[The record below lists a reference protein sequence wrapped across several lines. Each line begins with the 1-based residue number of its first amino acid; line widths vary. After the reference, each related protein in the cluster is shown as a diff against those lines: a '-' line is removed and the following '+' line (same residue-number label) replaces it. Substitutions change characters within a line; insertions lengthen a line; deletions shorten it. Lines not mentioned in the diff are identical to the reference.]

1 MIRAVVI
8 GSGYAGEGH
17 VRALQH
23 AGVEVVA
30 MCGREMSVV
39 RAMADKVGVK
49 LASTDWRQTLE
60 ELRPE
65 LVTLAVPAALRRE
78 VVELAAKLGCHVLC
92 EKPLAT
98 TAREAVALCQ
108 IVERAGVKH
117 AYAATRRY
125 DPSVVWL
132 AELVAGG
139 AIGSVRLGSLST
151 HAGLTPP
158 LPYSWV
164 LKLDQGGGLLNNHF
178 PHLLSVLEHVL
189 GRNATSATGQATFG
203 IPRAPVLPNLHDF
216 REMDARIDAL
226 TPEELE
232 NFEWRETDADTAYR
246 AELFFGDVSVRLA
259 SGPGVVPEGANP
271 GMGLIGERGRLEARG
286 DASFEVS
293 LFQDGVETK
302 LPVPQR
308 LLDALPNLGT
318 GVENRWAALARD
330 FVADLRGEPHAPYL
344 TFSDGARY
352 QRIAE
357 SIRGVY

>member
-1 MIRAVVI
+1 MRAVVI

-17 VRALQH
+17 ARALQH
-23 AGVEVVA
+23 AGVEVA
-30 MCGREMSVV
+30 ALCGREKSVV
-39 RAMADKVGVK
+39 RTMADKLGVIV
-49 LASTDWRQTLE
+49 ASTDWRQTLE

-65 LVTLAVPAALRRE
+65 LVTLAVPAVLRRE
-78 VVELAAKLGCHVLC
+78 VVEFAASLGCHLLC

-98 TAREAVALCQ
+98 TAQEAEELCE
-108 IVERAGVKH
+108 IIEGAGIKH

-139 AIGSVRLGSLST
+139 AIGPVQRGALTT

-164 LKLDQGGGLLNNHF
+164 LKLDHGGGLLNNHF
-178 PHLLSVLEHVL
+178 PHLLSVLERVL
-189 GRNATSATGQATFG
+189 GQSVTSATGQATFG
-203 IPRAPVLPNLHDF
+203 ISRAPVLPDLHDF
-216 REMDARIDAL
+216 REMAPRIDAV

-232 NFEWRETDADTAYR
+232 TLEWRNADADTAYR
-246 AELFFGDVSVRLA
+246 AELLFGEISVRLA
-259 SGPGVVPEGANP
+259 SGPDADEP
-271 GMGLIGERGRLEARG
+271 GLTIVGERGTLIALG
-286 DASFEVS
+286 DGTFAVS
-293 LFQDGVETK
+293 LRQDGHETP

-308 LLDALPNLGT
+308 LLDALPSIGT

-330 FVADLRGEPHAPYL
+330 FVADVRGEPHAPYL

-352 QRIAE
+352 QRVVE